1 MSVKDQ
7 MQSNSE
13 SSLTALKQAKKM
25 ANCLLDVFSDC
36 QRDSAPTAAPNSKAP
51 VLQKR
56 EIDELETEIG
66 ELKKRLESLAG
77 VNKQLMKRV
86 KQQ

>member
-1 MSVKDQ
+1 
-7 MQSNSE
+7 
-13 SSLTALKQAKKM
+13 M

-36 QRDSAPTAAPNSKAP
+36 QRDSAPTSAPNSKAP

-77 VNKQLMKRV
+77 VNKQLIKRV
-86 KQQ
+86 KQE